1 MRAGEDGRYSS
12 HAGGRY
18 MTDSAV
24 VSRNAWIASEPVVA
38 GDRSLVE
45 KYGVLFA
52 AARTLLADVSEGDWL
67 AVTDGVGNITRAGRV
82 TRIREEIAR
91 TTVYFDHM
99 ISVPADFRGSAGLTP
114 PKSSLPTR
122 VPWKDFG
129 EAMKVAFGCTPDD
142 VPAIDDVSYI
152 RELLQLAVIDDLLGP
167 AGGPFERILDMGVRD
182 RYLVG
187 KLAPREETS
196 GGIEGLAGPLATEDD
211 EEEEPGDLETDR
223 RRHDPGEEFES
234 TSGRVDAEA
243 DAEDEIEAASN
254 QSLVPSSF
262 GFTFCIDG
270 DVEAIEVEAR
280 WGRYQRVYD
289 HEHRKTINR
298 KLKDAEG
305 RVTGTEPAE
314 VPIKVWE
321 RTPCGGTRTI
331 EIRDGAIGQRTVDDR
346 HEEVRLQGT
355 IRQKS
360 TAGHRLITLFLV
372 NAQSEPE
379 ENKDS
384 AWVFQPEIVVR
395 AAGGSGEAIFQRR
408 APFEIDHDD
417 PERESLEMI
426 YRRQV
431 EFAVGHGVAVHATT
445 APGDPERA
453 VEIRT
458 TVIPSYEIPVTE
470 TPGLRPEDR
479 PAMKRMVELGHLDME
494 ELAKMSRGDL
504 VGVLQA
510 LAEDYRAWI
519 AEQTARVGSDVTG
532 YDSAAAAALQRCS
545 AIEERLR
552 EGIAILA
559 DPGKD
564 EALDAFRF
572 MNRAMARQRIHS
584 LYALSRRRGESKLLS
599 DFDLRKNRS
608 WRPFQLAFILLALPA
623 LTDSLHKNRTVP
635 VDAQAD
641 LLWFP
646 TGGGKTEA
654 YLGVAAYA
662 MAIRRLQTELGG
674 LDGSRGLAVIMRYT
688 LRLLTLQQFQRAST
702 LICAME
708 LLRQETLAHGDSK
721 WGTSPFTIGLWVG
734 NKVTPGTTADSHKA
748 IQDIRNPETYDA
760 GRTSPAQLTSCPW
773 CGSEISA
780 RRDVE
785 VNTSVGRTTIYCSD
799 SVGGCEFSKGKSS
812 DKPHPGLPV
821 SVVDEEIYHRPPSMM
836 IATVDKFAMM
846 AWRGETRTLFGR
858 ATTECPRHG
867 LLWPDADCS
876 GTHNARGALPRTTV
890 KTIAPIRPPDLII
903 QDEFHLISGPLGTM
917 VGLYETA
924 IDELCSWSLGGKTV
938 RPKVVAST
946 ATVRK
951 ATEQVN
957 NVFMRRVAVFP
968 PHGLDV
974 ADNFFS
980 IQRSIETLPGR
991 RYLGVCSPG
1000 SSRPAML
1007 IRVYVAFLTAAQ
1019 ALFDRFGQAAD
1030 PYMTTV
1036 GYFNSLRELGGM
1048 KRLCE
1053 DDVQTRSYRV
1063 EMSAVGRPGLAQRS
1077 VANVRELTSRVSSR
1091 DIPKYLDQLEVKFN
1105 ATFDSA
1111 EDAYVTRWAE
1121 GQARAIDVVLATNM
1135 LSVGVDVNR
1144 LGLMVVNGQ
1153 PKGTAEYIQAT
1164 SRVGRSSPGLVC
1176 TVLTWARPR
1185 DLSHY
1190 ETFEQYHGTFYK
1202 HVEAQS
1208 VTPFSPRAMDRGL
1221 TGTLLSVMRV
1231 DNATFNPN
1239 PGAGA
1244 LDRPDRAEAAEAR
1257 DLVVER
1263 AWAVSGEDG
1272 TRQLAAAELK
1282 SRLDEWSAEA
1292 NVPGRTLAYEKKGP
1306 ARATTVGLLKRP
1318 GLQPWDDFTV
1328 PMSMRE
1334 VEPGVRL
1341 VMNTA
1346 RFTGA
1351 DPPWTPRPPDDDAG
1365 DDA

>member
-1 MRAGEDGRYSS
+1 LTDTSNASS
-12 HAGGRY
+12 
-18 MTDSAV
+18 
-24 VSRNAWIASEPVVA
+24 NAWIAREPA
-38 GDRSLVE
+38 GTDDGSLSAR
-45 KYGVLFA
+45 YGVSFSVPRASLGA
-52 AARTLLADVSEGDWL
+52 VSVDDWYLLCDGD
-67 AVTDGVGNITRAGRV
+67 GQITRAGRV
-82 TRIREEIAR
+82 ARIRSELAR
-91 TTVYFDHM
+91 TTIYFDRMVVATGAHTAAG
-99 ISVPADFRGSAGLTP
+99 VAAPRGA
-114 PKSSLPTR
+114 LPTR
-122 VPWKDFG
+122 ILWDDFTG
-129 EAMKVAFGCTPDD
+129 ALTAVFTVSPEDVALIGD
-142 VPAIDDVSYI
+142 VAYV
-152 RELLQLAVIDDLLGP
+152 RELLQFAVVDDLLGP

-187 KLAPREETS
+187 KLAPREEAR
-196 GGIEGLAGPLATEDD
+196 GGIEGLAGPLATDENED
-211 EEEEPGDLETDR
+211 EPVDLETDR

-243 DAEDEIEAASN
+243 DATDEIEAASN
-254 QSLVPSSF
+254 QSLVPSSI

-270 DVEAIEVEAR
+270 DVTSIEVEAR
-280 WGRYQRVYD
+280 WGKYERVYE
-289 HEHRKTINR
+289 HEHRKTVNR
-298 KLKDAEG
+298 KLKDLEG
-305 RVTGTEPAE
+305 RVIGTEQAE

-321 RTPCGGTRTI
+321 RVPCGGIKTI
-331 EIRDGAIGQRTVDDR
+331 DIQEGAIGNRAVDDG
-346 HEEVRLQGT
+346 HYEVRLQGT
-355 IRQKS
+355 IRKKS
-360 TAGHRLITLFLV
+360 TGGHRLVTLFLV
-372 NAQSEPE
+372 NAQQEPP

-384 AWVFQPEIVVR
+384 AWVFQPEIIVR
-395 AAGGSGEAIFQRR
+395 AAGGSGQPIFHRR
-408 APFEIDHDD
+408 ASFEIDGDD
-417 PERESLEMI
+417 QEREALEMI
-426 YRRQV
+426 YRRQL

-445 APGDPERA
+445 GPSDPEHA

-458 TVIPSYEIPVTE
+458 TVVPSYEVPVTE
-470 TPGLRPEDR
+470 TPGFNSTDR
-479 PAMKRMVELGHLDME
+479 DAMKRMVEHGHLDME
-494 ELAKMSRGDL
+494 ELAKMSCSEL
-504 VGVLQA
+504 VAALEN

-519 AEQTARVGSDVTG
+519 ALQVSRVGADVVG
-532 YDSAAAAALQRCS
+532 YDAPAGAALERCRN
-545 AIEERLR
+545 IEARLR
-552 EGIAILA
+552 EGIAVLA
-559 DPGKD
+559 DA
-564 EALDAFRF
+564 ENEQALDAFRF

-584 LYALSRRRGESKLLS
+584 VYALACRRGDKKALS
-599 DFDLRKNRS
+599 EFDVRKNRS
-608 WRPFQLAFILLALPA
+608 WRPFQLAFILLSLPA
-623 LTDSLHKNRTVP
+623 LTDPLHKDRTAP
-635 VDAQAD
+635 LESHAD

-662 MAIRRLQTELGG
+662 MAIRRLQSGRGG
-674 LDGSRGLAVIMRYT
+674 LDGSRGLGVIMRYT

-708 LLRQETLAHGDSK
+708 LLRQEAIAAGDAK
-721 WGTSPFTIGLWVG
+721 WGTTAFTIGLWVG

-760 GRTSPAQLTSCPW
+760 GRASPAQLTSCPW

-785 VNTSVGRTTIYCSD
+785 VNTSAGRTTIYCGD

-812 DKPHPGLPV
+812 EKAHPGLPV
-821 SVVDEEIYHRPPSMM
+821 SVVDEEIYHRPPSMV

-858 ATTECPRHG
+858 ATTECGRHG
-867 LLWPDADCS
+867 LLWPDAACT
-876 GTHNARGALPRTTV
+876 GVHNARGPLPRTTV
-890 KTIAPIRPPDLII
+890 KAILPIRPPDLII

-924 IDELCSWSLGGKTV
+924 IDELCSWPLEGKTV

-951 ATEQVN
+951 AAEQVN

-974 ADNFFS
+974 NDNFFS
-980 IQRSIETLPGR
+980 LQRSIERVPGR

-1019 ALFDRFGQAAD
+1019 ALFDRFGQIAD

-1063 EMSAVGRPGLAQRS
+1063 EMSAVSRPGLAQRS
-1077 VANVRELTSRVSSR
+1077 VANIRELTSRVSSR

-1105 ATFDSA
+1105 ATYDPA
-1111 EDAYVTRWAE
+1111 EGVYVTRWAE
-1121 GQARAIDVVLATNM
+1121 GDARAIDVVLATNM

-1190 ETFEQYHGTFYK
+1190 ETFEQYHATFYK

-1221 TGTLLSVMRV
+1221 TGTLLSVMRL

-1239 PGAGA
+1239 SGAAA
-1244 LDRPDRAEAAEAR
+1244 LDRPDRSEAVEAR

-1263 AWAVSGEDG
+1263 AWAVSHEDAA
-1272 TRQLAAAELK
+1272 RVLATNELK
-1282 SRLDEWSAEA
+1282 ARLDAWSAEA
-1292 NVPGRTLAYEKKGP
+1292 NVPGRTLAYEKKGA

-1341 VMNTA
+1341 IMNTA
-1346 RFTGA
+1346 RFTGG
-1351 DPPWTPRPPDDDAG
+1351 DPPWTPRPSAPDTG